1 MADLFGREAYS
12 IKNIDKPSCVLT
24 IGLMILHLSQ
34 PMPDVPMDPIPF
46 FLIEN
51 FVPPASVEPVIE
63 RQMALTHVAGD
74 ELLDRPGLAA
84 DEIVSPGDDQDRQAD
99 GNMRF
104 TPRKPEIVESLED
117 RIGHTVRE
125 RLPAKRIGLEQADF
139 LGVAGLPLGTRG
151 IGDVLDEWR
160 VEAGEQFAEELA
172 GHSGVRAGSE
182 RMQFMND
189 TFILGIVEPGYGAH
203 GAAQD
208 RAGKQVAVVLD
219 M

>member
-1 MADLFGREAYS
+1 
-12 IKNIDKPSCVLT
+12 
-24 IGLMILHLSQ
+24 
-34 PMPDVPMDPIPF
+34 MPDVPMDPIPF

-51 FVPPASVEPVIE
+51 FVAPASVEPVIE

-84 DEIVSPGDDQDRQAD
+84 DGIVSPGDDQDRQVD
-99 GNMRF
+99 GDMRF
-104 TPRKPEIVESLED
+104 PPRKPEIVESLED

-125 RLPAKRIGLEQADF
+125 RLPAKRVGLEQADF

-172 GHSGVRAGSE
+172 GHSGVRTGSE
-182 RMQFMND
+182 RMQFMNE
-189 TFILGIVEPGYGAH
+189 TFILGVVEPAY
-203 GAAQD
+203 
-208 RAGKQVAVVLD
+208 
-219 M
+219 